1 MTVFDR
7 FAAEYDSWY
16 DLHPFVYQSELEAI
30 RRFIPSKGHGVEIG
44 VGTGRFSVPFS
55 VSIGV
60 EPSEFMAAIAR
71 SRGITVHLA
80 TAERLPFPSARF
92 EFALMVNTLCFVNS
106 PDDSLQ
112 EIHRILK
119 PRGLFILAFID
130 RETPVGKLYEEKRA
144 INKFYS
150 EATFHSSRQ
159 VINLL
164 RDNGFIR
171 HQICQTVF
179 SNPENITGIDSVR
192 DGYGEGAFVVI
203 GSFKQSD

>member
-7 FAAEYDSWY
+7 FAVEYDSWY

-60 EPSEFMAAIAR
+60 EPSESMAAIAR

-80 TAERLPFPSARF
+80 TAEKLPFPSAHF
-92 EFALMVNTLCFVNS
+92 DFTLMVNTLCFVNN
-106 PDDSLQ
+106 PDIALK
-112 EIHRILK
+112 EVHRILK
-119 PRGLFILAFID
+119 PHGSLILAFID
-130 RETPVGKLYEEKRA
+130 KETPVGKLYEKKKA
-144 INKFYS
+144 ASKFYS
-150 EATFHSSRQ
+150 KATFYSSRQ

-171 HQICQTVF
+171 HQICQTIF
-179 SNPENITGIDSVR
+179 SDPENMTGLDSVQ
-192 DGYGEGAFVVI
+192 DGYGKGAFVVI
-203 GSFKQSD
+203 GSVK